1 MNKIGDLLVSQE
13 MSERRDYDY
22 ATIPSEGIIA
32 LGAICMLRME
42 DADDPLRDTPV
53 VSVGREVDQENL
65 RIVTLQELL
74 AVGLDRSEIGA
85 LVLHAQG
92 AANSEAT
99 STLTSL
105 SKRGLL
111 NIESN
116 YAYFEIVDSAMQ
128 KIQDTGD
135 AELLSAIET
144 ANELLYKR
152 RMAILIGESNGND
165 DVYYDNGEGTLTY
178 HEEMAILLG
187 TTEKCGAYKARR
199 WCIEVAQGYAA
210 GHQIIDMA
218 EEWGRS
224 YLTALRAIQAMT
236 VKLKRLK
243 QADRPDYFKPFMERR
258 AQSTHGGARGNQ
270 YARQKET

>member
-1 MNKIGDLLVSQE
+1 VSQRT
-13 MSERRDYDY
+13 SEYGDYDC
-22 ATIPSEGIIA
+22 ATIPGEGIIA

-42 DADDPLRDTPV
+42 DADDPLRETPV

-135 AELLSAIET
+135 AELFSAIET

-152 RMAILIGESNGND
+152 RMAILIGESSCGD
-165 DVYYDNGEGTLTY
+165 DGHYDNGEGTLTY
-178 HEEMAILLG
+178 YEEMTILLG
-187 TTEKCGAYKARR
+187 TKENGEAVEATR
-199 WCIEVAQGYAA
+199 WCIEAAKAYAA
-210 GHQIIDMA
+210 GCEMIDLA
-218 EEWGRS
+218 EEYQRS
-224 YLTALRAIQAMT
+224 TSIVYKAIGSITA
-236 VKLKRLK
+236 KLKRLK
-243 QADRPDYFKPFMERR
+243 EADRPDYFGPFMERR
-258 AQSTHGGARGNQ
+258 ARATHGGAR
-270 YARQKET
+270 RSRRT